1 MSDYIAYHFKVNPLV
16 PGVEILIA
24 ELGLAGFESF
34 IEAEDGLSAFI
45 QKEQWQDAILKDIQ
59 ILDSKEF
66 QITYEIE
73 NIAQTN
79 WNEQWESGFN
89 TIVVDDVCTVRAP
102 FHDEPKTEYDIIIE
116 PKMSFG
122 TGHHE
127 TTHMM
132 IKQVLDIDLK
142 GKDVLDMGC
151 GTGILAILAEMSGAR
166 SIDAIDIDNW
176 SYLNCIEN
184 AKRNNCKNI
193 TVKEGDASLLEDQT
207 YDVILANINRNVL
220 MNDIPKYS
228 GHLGKNGILVLSGF
242 YDNDIKMIENA
253 CSKHMLK
260 MVKKLE
266 RNNWVSLKF
275 IN

>member
-1 MSDYIAYHFKVNPLV
+1 
-16 PGVEILIA
+16 
-24 ELGLAGFESF
+24 
-34 IEAEDGLSAFI
+34 
-45 QKEQWQDAILKDIQ
+45 
-59 ILDSKEF
+59 
-66 QITYEIE
+66 
-73 NIAQTN
+73 
-79 WNEQWESGFN
+79 
-89 TIVVDDVCTVRAP
+89 
-102 FHDEPKTEYDIIIE
+102 
-116 PKMSFG
+116 MSFG

-132 IKQVLDIDLK
+132 IQQILDIDMK

-151 GTGILAILAEMSGAR
+151 GTGILAILAEMRGAR

-176 SYLNCIEN
+176 SYLNSIEN
-184 AKRNNCKNI
+184 AKRNNCRNI
-193 TVKEGDASLLEDQT
+193 IVKEGDASLLKDET

-220 MNDIPKYS
+220 MKDIPKYT
-228 GHLGKNGILVLSGF
+228 GHLRKNGILVLSGF